1 MSSTRTQRQ
10 LTATQIVYIYIYIYI
25 YVYVYIWRTFCLS
38 LKRRNLQTIV
48 RGRDPMNFSKQWHWS
63 ILMLRSIFEL
73 LKTSSCTFHSQSSQV
88 SLVSSVIL
96 SKRRLLHRNLSSNV
110 INFFGTLFGSRSSS
124 STCISDFF
132 FERIFF
138 TIPSSSF
145 SSTYVTSKLFV
156 ISRTSLDILS
166 RRSLVFCNWDF
177 KISLRFFS
185 FCPSSSL
192 IILLVVLTSSSL
204 LSSLCTEVVGVFF

>member
-1 MSSTRTQRQ
+1 MSYQTISSTRTQRQ
-10 LTATQIVYIYIYIYI
+10 LTATQIVYIYIYICI
-25 YVYVYIWRTFCLS
+25 YM
-38 LKRRNLQTIV
+38 K
-48 RGRDPMNFSKQWHWS
+48 NFLFVFETQKSANNCAWA
-63 ILMLRSIFEL
+63 RSYEL
-73 LKTSSCTFHSQSSQV
+73 LKTMTLVDFDV
-88 SLVSSVIL
+88 AFNIWVIKNKFLYFSLVSSVIL
-96 SKRRLLHRNLSSNV
+96 SKRRLLYRNLSSNV
-110 INFFGTLFGSRSSS
+110 VNFFGTLFGSRSSS

-185 FCPSSSL
+185 FSPSSSL